1 MISGTQAPQDLEQIP
16 VLELLPQ
23 RPPFVMIDALTAFD
37 ERHTSTRLTV
47 RPSNVFYEMGRLT
60 AYGLVENIAQTCA
73 ARLGYASYVLHRPPR
88 IGVIGAINH
97 FDVLRTPLKDETIR
111 TDIEVEEEVLGIT
124 LINARVFVG
133 SELIAAS
140 QMKIALTGG
149 EAPKTDTP

>member
-1 MISGTQAPQDLEQIP
+1 MNSGTQAPQDLEQIP

-37 ERHTSTRLTV
+37 ERRTSTRLTV
-47 RPSNVFYEMGRLT
+47 RPSNAFYEMGRLT